1 LSVAIRFLGTAAFE
15 IVTAK
20 NKRVLIDPFLDE
32 NPVSPIK
39 VADLDYLDLLV
50 VTHAA
55 YDHLGD
61 TLAIMQKFPNLLLM
75 CGADVRGYLIKQ
87 GIEEERLVASPW
99 GMMVEIAGVRIRP
112 VYCRHWSY
120 IQDEDGIAYSS
131 TPLAFILYADNGCG
145 IYNAADTALYGDMK
159 LYGELYKP
167 KIGLF
172 NIGVPSQHLGAKHG
186 VKEYLTGEMD
196 AKEGALAAEWWGVR
210 YAIPCH
216 HDNPSLPEI
225 VKFKQLLEQRR
236 LSKATVARPIILAPG
251 ESFEI

>member
-1 LSVAIRFLGTAAFE
+1 MSVAIRFLGTAAFE

-61 TLAIMQKFPNLLLM
+61 ALAIMQKFPNLLLM

-112 VYCRHWSY
+112 VYSRH
-120 IQDEDGIAYSS
+120 
-131 TPLAFILYADNGCG
+131 
-145 IYNAADTALYGDMK
+145 
-159 LYGELYKP
+159 
-167 KIGLF
+167 
-172 NIGVPSQHLGAKHG
+172 
-186 VKEYLTGEMD
+186 
-196 AKEGALAAEWWGVR
+196 
-210 YAIPCH
+210 
-216 HDNPSLPEI
+216 
-225 VKFKQLLEQRR
+225 
-236 LSKATVARPIILAPG
+236 
-251 ESFEI
+251 